1 MNSVRVL
8 TISEAN
14 VTAAI
19 DTYLQSMRL
28 IDQNEK
34 VTGFTVSEEYRA
46 TQEFNP
52 TFIYSVAVT
61 KEVSN

>member
-1 MNSVRVL
+1 MNSTRVL

-19 DTYLQSMRL
+19 DTFLQSMRL

-34 VTGFTVSEEYRA
+34 VTGFTVAEVYRT

-52 TFIYSVAVT
+52 TFEYSVAIS
-61 KEVSN
+61 KEVLN

>member
-1 MNSVRVL
+1 MNSVSVL
-8 TISEAN
+8 TISEDN
-14 VTAAI
+14 VKSAI
-19 DTYLQSMRL
+19 EAFLLSMRL

-34 VTGFTVSEEYRA
+34 VTGFTVQEMYKT

-52 TFIYSVAVT
+52 QFIYSVAVT